1 MSVYILVI
9 SIVILIIAVI
19 LFLKR
24 GTAAG
29 VISADELT
37 RLKNE
42 TQLLTI
48 QLAKAEQ
55 HALGLVAEKESIT
68 NLLKE
73 EKNRLLDELIDER
86 TQLAAAN
93 QSLES
98 ARAYYKSQQEKIQEQ
113 KIEVEQIRQN
123 FQREFQNIANKLLDE
138 KSQKFIE
145 TNRTNLDVLL
155 NPLKENLKAF
165 EEKVEKVYNMEAAE
179 RNTLKGVITQ
189 LMDLNKLISS
199 EVFWKRYWSAL
210 AWLKTT
216 NTGCRQALQGL
227 TASAYSQTLLS
238 ICRMIN
244 TWL

>member
-86 TQLAAAN
+86 AQLAAAN

-98 ARAYYKSQQEKIQEQ
+98 ARAYYKSQQEK
-113 KIEVEQIRQN
+113 
-123 FQREFQNIANKLLDE
+123 
-138 KSQKFIE
+138 
-145 TNRTNLDVLL
+145 
-155 NPLKENLKAF
+155 
-165 EEKVEKVYNMEAAE
+165 
-179 RNTLKGVITQ
+179 
-189 LMDLNKLISS
+189 
-199 EVFWKRYWSAL
+199 
-210 AWLKTT
+210 
-216 NTGCRQALQGL
+216 
-227 TASAYSQTLLS
+227 
-238 ICRMIN
+238 
-244 TWL
+244 